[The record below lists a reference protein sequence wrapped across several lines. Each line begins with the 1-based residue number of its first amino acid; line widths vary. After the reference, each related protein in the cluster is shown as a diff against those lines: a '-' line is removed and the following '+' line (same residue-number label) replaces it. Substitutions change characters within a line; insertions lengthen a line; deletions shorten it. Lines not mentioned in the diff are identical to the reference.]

1 MKKLI
6 AGLSF
11 TLLSLAAWA
20 LPTLQQVEAE
30 VQKGNLTNAES
41 MMREVVAAKPGSA
54 KAHYIYAELLARN
67 GSFALAAE
75 QARLARAADPQITF
89 TQPEKFRAFEQLLE
103 RELQPVQQA
112 RPARQLDSAA
122 APTIANSTRS
132 ESAIPSWVWG
142 AGLAALAFVA
152 WRGFSRSRA
161 AAAGSPGAYPASPG
175 AVAPGPFASPG
186 AVAPFGVGPATPPG
200 ARSSMLGT
208 GLAVAGGVAAG
219 MLADE
224 LLHRRH
230 DAGAP
235 NLGGLGPTSL
245 EPIEGGSAAS
255 DLQARPVDFGN
266 GVDWGADAGA
276 ADAGSFD
283 GGGDGGSDGGWS

>member
-11 TLLSLAAWA
+11 TLLSLAVWA

-30 VQKGNLTNAES
+30 VQKGNLTSAES

-54 KAHYIYAELLARN
+54 KAHYIYAEVLARN
-67 GSFALAAE
+67 GSFAPAAE

-89 TQPEKFRAFEQLLE
+89 TQPEKFRSFEQLLE
-103 RELQPVQQA
+103 RELRPGVQQA
-112 RPARQLDSAA
+112 RPARQLDNAA
-122 APTIANSTRS
+122 TPAIANGARGDG
-132 ESAIPSWVWG
+132 SAIPGWIWG

-161 AAAGSPGAYPASPG
+161 AATGSQGGYPAPPG
-175 AVAPGPFASPG
+175 AVAPGPFTSPG
-186 AVAPFGVGPATPPG
+186 AVSPYGVGAAMPPG
-200 ARSSMLGT
+200 GRSGMLGT

-230 DAGAP
+230 DAAGG
-235 NLGGLGPTSL
+235 NLSGLGPTSL

-255 DLQARPVDFGN
+255 DLEARPVDFGN
-266 GVDWGADAGA
+266 GADWGADTGA

-283 GGGDGGSDGGWS
+283 GGGGSDGGWS

>member
-1 MKKLI
+1 MKKLF

-11 TLLSLAAWA
+11 ALLSLAAWA
-20 LPTLQQVEAE
+20 LPTLQQVESE
-30 VQKGNLTNAES
+30 VQKGNLTSAES

-54 KAHYIYAELLARN
+54 KAHYIYAEVLARN
-67 GSFALAAE
+67 GSFAPAAE

-89 TQPEKFRAFEQLLE
+89 TQPEKFRSFEQLLE
-103 RELQPVQQA
+103 RELQPMAQQA

-122 APTIANSTRS
+122 TPAVAPRS
-132 ESAIPSWVWG
+132 DGAAIPGWVWG
-142 AGLAALAFVA
+142 AGLAALAFLA

-161 AAAGSPGAYPASPG
+161 VATGSPGAYPAPPG
-175 AVAPGPFASPG
+175 SVAPAPFASPG
-186 AVAPFGVGPATPPG
+186 ALSPYGVGAAMPPG
-200 ARSSMLGT
+200 ARNGMLGT

-230 DAGAP
+230 DAAGG

-245 EPIEGGSAAS
+245 EPIEGGRAAS
-255 DLQARPVDFGN
+255 DLEARPVDFGS
-266 GVDWGADAGA
+266 GADWDADAGA
-276 ADAGSFD
+276 ADTGSFD
-283 GGGDGGSDGGWS
+283 GGGGGDSDGGWS